1 MSSSY
6 VNEVT
11 ANLKPYP
18 MEELARIKQQLVS
31 ENKKIY
37 DFGTGDPKIPTWQP
51 IIDQLKETIPSISQ
65 YPTIKGMA
73 VLANAQKSY
82 LEKRLGLKASE
93 KWDILPTRGSKEAIF
108 HMALCLVGR
117 NNRKRILY
125 PNPGY
130 PVYKSSI
137 EFAGGIA
144 APYDLNAENNYLL
157 EPWTLDQN
165 IISDMAAL
173 WVNYPHNP
181 TGAVVDEAYWQKL
194 INWCHSN
201 DVILLADDCY
211 IDIYMNEKPHSP
223 LQFSQDRVLT
233 VMSLSKRSGL
243 TGFRS
248 GFIAGDINIIT
259 PLAKA
264 RANFGLGQPEFI
276 QHASAVAWNDESHV
290 DERREIFKD
299 RVNIAGNA
307 LLELGLINKIPEGTF
322 YIWCRVPDIF
332 NGDDINFC
340 LELAKKGIICSPS
353 TWLAEG
359 RINGYFRLALVP
371 DIQETKEALNIL
383 KEFIG

>member
-144 APYDLNAENNYLL
+144 TPYDLNAENNYLL

-299 RVNIAGNA
+299 RVNIAGSA
-307 LLELGLINKIPEGTF
+307 LLELGLIDKIPEGTF